1 VTDTSYQTLLACKHA
16 EFVGGGT
23 MSAGFWGGTMSV
35 GCLGWQ
41 NVCRLL
47 GVVQSLHAAGGGTM
61 SA

>member
-1 VTDTSYQTLLACKHA
+1 MLLGVVQCLHDA
-16 EFVGGGT
+16 GGGT

-41 NVCRLL
+41 NACRLL